1 MSQAPGSLAA
11 PPGSDPARPIYMRL
25 VAGPDGSLSWQKIAL
40 MLAVTAL
47 SGFLA
52 SYGQRAGSEPDLI
65 RSARMR
71 AALASQRVCQAQ
83 ADFWQRAATGS
94 AQAYQKA
101 RP

>member
-1 MSQAPGSLAA
+1 MSPEPSPSPAPGTSKDSPL
-11 PPGSDPARPIYMRL
+11 YMRL
-25 VAGPDGSLSWQKIAL
+25 VTTDGQLDLGKIIL

-52 SYGQRAGSEPDLI
+52 ARSQRAGADPDVL
-65 RSARMR
+65 RSVRMR
-71 AALASQRVCQAQ
+71 AALASQRACQAQ
-83 ADFWQRAATGS
+83 ADFWQRAATSS